1 MAESPKTVSM
11 LLIGNE
17 LLTGKIQDVNGH
29 YAAKRLRSLGA
40 VLKRIEVVPDDQ
52 DIIVSALNRLRTSS
66 DFVVTSGGVGPTHDD
81 ITLEAVAVAFGVTT
95 YLEPGL
101 EKMIRGFFKEK
112 TTRYHLR
119 MATIPRTSRLI
130 DVEGTT
136 WPVVANENVF
146 ILPGVPEIFR
156 AKFEG
161 IAQYFR
167 SGHWYLRSVYLDTE
181 EGVIAAILE
190 DIEATLDVTIGSY
203 PRWRGADYR
212 IRVTIESRAKQPVD
226 QAMRILEDALSPGEI
241 VRIDPE
247 AQAVDHLLEK

>member
-1 MAESPKTVSM
+1 MADTPKTVSM

-29 YAAKRLRSLGA
+29 YAAKRLRTLGA
-40 VLKRIEVVPDDQ
+40 VLKRIEVVPDEQ
-52 DIIVSALNRLRTSS
+52 AVIVSALNRLRTHS

-81 ITLEAVAVAFGVTT
+81 ITLEAVSVAFGVST
-95 YLEPGL
+95 YVEPGL
-101 EKMIRGFFKEK
+101 EKMIRGFFKDK
-112 TTRYHLR
+112 TTPYHLR
-119 MATIPRTSRLI
+119 MAKIPKTSRLI

-161 IAQYFR
+161 IAAYFR

-181 EGVIAAILE
+181 EGAIAAVLE
-190 DIEATLDVTIGSY
+190 NIEATLDVTIGSY

-212 IRVTIESRAKQPVD
+212 VRVTIESRAKQPVD
-226 QAMRILEDALSPGEI
+226 DAMNILVEALSPSDI
-241 VRIDPE
+241 VRMDAE
-247 AQAVDHLLEK
+247 AQAVAHLLEK